1 MKYRKDRSFFFF
13 FILVILFSFFSIGC
27 MDKEEE
33 RAVSEKAQTP
43 IKNQNLQEAAVY
55 PSEQELAEWQ
65 ANETGRVMIL
75 MYHVIGSSKE
85 STWAQTTANFRRDL
99 EMLYEQGYSLL
110 SLKKFLDNN
119 IDTPAGRTPVI
130 LTFDDSYSGHFRY
143 LVEQDGT
150 KKIDPECAVGVLLD
164 FGKQQPLFGHTA
176 TFFVNNNP
184 PFGQKEFWQEK
195 LQELESLDFEIGNHT
210 LTHPK
215 LTKLNSVEVQKELAG
230 LARLVEETVPGY
242 KVDTLA
248 LPYGISPQNYDL
260 AVAGVYEGFTY
271 QHRAVLKVGAN
282 PALSPAVKGFDPL
295 HLPRVRASS
304 LELAFWLNY
313 FQNNPDQKYI
323 SDGNPQTI
331 AIPCEREELLD
342 KSKLQDKKILTW
354 SKDLSQLND

>member
-1 MKYRKDRSFFFF
+1 MRYRKGKLFFLLFF
-13 FILVILFSFFSIGC
+13 LAVFLSFFSVSC
-27 MDKEEE
+27 MVREEQID
-33 RAVSEKAQTP
+33 VSQEVV
-43 IKNQNLQEAAVY
+43 ISIENQDLQEVAVY

-65 ANETGRVMIL
+65 ANEAGDVMIL

-99 EMLYEQGYSLL
+99 EMLYERGYSLL

-143 LVEQDGT
+143 LVEEDGM

-164 FGKQQPLFGHTA
+164 FGKQHPSFGHTA
-176 TFFVNNNP
+176 TFFINNNP

-195 LQELESLDFEIGNHT
+195 LQELVSLGFEIGNHT

-215 LTKLNSVEVQKELAG
+215 LGKLSSLEVQKELAG

-248 LPYGISPQNYDL
+248 LPYGLSPQNYEL
-260 AVAGVYEGFTY
+260 AVEGVYEGATY
-271 QHRAVLKVGAN
+271 KHRAVLKVGAN

-304 LELAFWLNY
+304 LEIAFWLDY
-313 FQNNPDQKYI
+313 FQNKSAQRYI

-331 AIPCEREELLD
+331 AIPYEKEELLD

-354 SKDLSQLND
+354 SKDL